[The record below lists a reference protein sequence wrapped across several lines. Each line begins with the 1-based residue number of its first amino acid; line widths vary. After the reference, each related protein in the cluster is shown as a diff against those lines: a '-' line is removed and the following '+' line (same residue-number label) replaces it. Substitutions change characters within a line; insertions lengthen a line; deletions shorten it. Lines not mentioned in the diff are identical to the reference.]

1 MLHRHFD
8 QKKTTVFPFT
18 SKKLQ
23 LVSWWFF
30 TNPFEKKCDRQNG
43 WKWVKIFPNVQ
54 GEHSQKYLNIKNI
67 WGTPPP
73 SVDGNYVEIRRENQL
88 RER

>member
-1 MLHRHFD
+1 MG
-8 QKKTTVFPFT
+8 
-18 SKKLQ
+18 
-23 LVSWWFF
+23 
-30 TNPFEKKCDRQNG
+30 ENG